1 MHRLISG
8 GIHRRK
14 SWYAPLWSS
23 QVVDAQPRKR
33 KHAHPSLPTRS
44 LVDSGS
50 AWARC
55 MGSTQLYNLEFV
67 VECLARREVASLVVC
82 TKAKEQR
89 KLLSTLV
96 GNVFWQSCVTRTRAR
111 THARTHTHT
120 HTRGGWPRCNGLRAR
135 SRKNENG
142 AGEGSGRYSCN
153 GARVLPCS
161 SVCVTICGLQK
172 LVRMSKCRRSFGTCT
187 FPHAWCQS
195 RLHK

>member
-1 MHRLISG
+1 MRQPLPSGAHRFALRIRRTVHRLISG

-111 THARTHTHT
+111 THAHTHTHT
-120 HTRGGWPRCNGLRAR
+120 HEA
-135 SRKNENG
+135 
-142 AGEGSGRYSCN
+142 AGHVAMDCE
-153 GARVLPCS
+153 PDH
-161 SVCVTICGLQK
+161 
-172 LVRMSKCRRSFGTCT
+172 VRMKMAQERGRVVTRATVQGCYLAARC
-187 FPHAWCQS
+187 A
-195 RLHK
+195 